1 MSPNP
6 EDVFTPATPVQEDM
20 FAARRHADLED
31 RVNLALAQLGRQVV
45 LYGDTGV
52 GKTSLVWHLARTRKF
67 RMERVECGSTF
78 DDLMAEA
85 VSLVEPRRETGR
97 SDSEATHVEAGVG
110 LPGGIA
116 KGGAKTDRG
125 TTTETRPIG
134 RSAAAEM
141 IDALERH
148 HVDVLFL
155 DNFENVNTASHRY
168 QTAHSIA
175 QLLKSLA
182 DRAADGKQHL
192 KVVVAGIPEA
202 SESLV
207 ALDDATARRTAQ
219 IEVPRMPDIELD
231 QILARGEKKLG
242 ISFGGLARHMI
253 LAYSDGFPYYT
264 HLLALHS
271 SRRSLSDGRRQVDL
285 ADFDAALDEILADCD
300 LQIRTSYMRAV
311 ETTGEVRIRKSIL
324 EAIALY
330 NEVEVTFKAIRE
342 GFLQLHPSY
351 QTTARLNFLSTAI
364 HPLKDQYGV
373 LNDRGLPKSK
383 RNLYRFTNPLMRAY
397 VRLRARQEQGAA
409 RGFWDPSANTF
420 TTDTPTT
427 TS

>member
-1 MSPNP
+1 
-6 EDVFTPATPVQEDM
+6 
-20 FAARRHADLED
+20 
-31 RVNLALAQLGRQVV
+31 
-45 LYGDTGV
+45 
-52 GKTSLVWHLARTRKF
+52 
-67 RMERVECGSTF
+67 
-78 DDLMAEA
+78 
-85 VSLVEPRRETGR
+85 
-97 SDSEATHVEAGVG
+97 
-110 LPGGIA
+110 
-116 KGGAKTDRG
+116 
-125 TTTETRPIG
+125 
-134 RSAAAEM
+134 
-141 IDALERH
+141 
-148 HVDVLFL
+148 
-155 DNFENVNTASHRY
+155 
-168 QTAHSIA
+168 
-175 QLLKSLA
+175 
-182 DRAADGKQHL
+182 
-192 KVVVAGIPEA
+192 
-202 SESLV
+202 
-207 ALDDATARRTAQ
+207 
-219 IEVPRMPDIELD
+219 MPDIELD

-271 SRRSLSDGRRQVDL
+271 SRRSLADGRRQVDL

-397 VRLRARQEQGAA
+397 VRLRARQEKGAI
-409 RGFWDPSANTF
+409 RGFWDPTENTF
-420 TTDTPTT
+420 TIDTPTT